1 MSMNSA
7 YSSGPLTSDTLL
19 FNGATYL
26 KGVVLGIG
34 ANLNLYDNTSAAGK
48 LIFAFDNTTGTLPVH
63 VDFAH
68 MVQSKTG
75 LFADVV
81 AGTVYVYYG

>member
-1 MSMNSA
+1 MNSSF
-7 YSSGPLTSDTLL
+7 SSGPLTSDTLL

-26 KGVVLGIG
+26 KSVLIGIG
-34 ANLNLYDNTSAAGK
+34 GNVNLYDNTTGTGK
-48 LIFAFDNTTGTLPVH
+48 LIFAYDNTTGTLPVFI
-63 VDFAH
+63 DFSH
-68 MVQSKTG
+68 MVQSKNG

>member
-1 MSMNSA
+1 MSMNSS

-19 FNGATYL
+19 FNGATYV
-26 KGVVLGIG
+26 KSVVLGIG
-34 ANLNLYDNTSAAGK
+34 ANLNLYDGTSGSGR
-48 LIFAFDNTTGTLPVH
+48 LIFAYDNTTGTLPVFI
-63 VDFAH
+63 DFSH
-68 MVQSKTG
+68 MVQSKSG